1 MMKIIQNLKMELNK
15 TIETLKRTQAEIK
28 MALNYSLDYST
39 QGKTLKVE

>member
-1 MMKIIQNLKMELNK
+1 MKIIQNLKMELNK
-15 TIETLKRTQAEIK
+15 TIETLKRTQTEIK